1 MVCPNC
7 GANNSQAI
15 SNVHGKIKRRGLI
28 STLINL
34 LLIICT
40 CGFWLIIL
48 FIRGGSKGKI
58 KTETMFVCNECGNEF
73 TAKQSHKALAQSRN

>member
-1 MVCPNC
+1 MVCPSC

-15 SNVHGKIKRRGLI
+15 SNVHGKIKRRGII

-34 LLIICT
+34 ALIFCT
-40 CGFWLIIL
+40 GGLWLIIML
-48 FIRGGSKGKI
+48 IRGGSKGKI

-73 TAKQSHKALAQSRN
+73 TAKQSHKALANSRS

>member
-15 SNVHGKIKRRGLI
+15 SNVKGKIKRRGFI

-34 LLIICT
+34 MLICCT
-40 CGFWLIIL
+40 CGTWLIIML
-48 FIRGGSKGKI
+48 IRGGSKGKI
-58 KTETMFVCNECGNEF
+58 KTEVIFVCNECGTEF
-73 TAKQSHKALAQSRN
+73 TAKQSHKSVVNMRN

>member
-15 SNVHGKIKRRGLI
+15 SNVQGKIKRRGII

-34 LLIICT
+34 LLVVCT
-40 CGFWLIIL
+40 CGFWLIIML
-48 FIRGGSKGKI
+48 IRSGSKGKI

-73 TAKQSHKALAQSRN
+73 TAKQSHKAVANSRS

>member
-15 SNVHGKIKRRGLI
+15 SNVHGKIKRRGII

-34 LLIICT
+34 LLVICT
-40 CGFWLIIL
+40 CGF
-48 FIRGGSKGKI
+48 
-58 KTETMFVCNECGNEF
+58 
-73 TAKQSHKALAQSRN
+73 